1 MGERMV
7 EATVMGAMVPPYA
20 EGQTPLLEARGV
32 GKTFLHV
39 QALADVDFQVYPG
52 ETVALVGDNGAGKST
67 LMKILCGS
75 YQPDQGQI
83 FVDGEEVHFRGPNDA
98 KALGI
103 AVVYQDLALANHRDV
118 ASNVFL
124 GREPTRGPVVDKAKM
139 VRESQKV
146 LQRLKINIPSV
157 YAQVGL
163 LSGGQR
169 QAVAIARAVQQG
181 GRLIFMDEP
190 TAALG
195 VQEQAKVLRLLE
207 DLKAEGTAIVV
218 VSHNLQ
224 HVFHVADRIVVMR
237 GGRKAG
243 ERLKAQTSTEEIVRL
258 IVGADMVRPA
268 EVA

>member
-1 MGERMV
+1 MMADPIVTNGPNE
-7 EATVMGAMVPPYA
+7 
-20 EGQTPLLEARGV
+20 TPLLEARQIA
-32 GKTFLHV
+32 KSFLHV
-39 QALADVDFQVYPG
+39 QALAGVDFRVYPG

-67 LMKILCGS
+67 LMKILCGA
-75 YQPDQGQI
+75 YHADQG
-83 FVDGEEVHFRGPNDA
+83 EVLVEGKPVSIRNPHDA
-98 KALGI
+98 QALGI
-103 AVVYQDLALANHRDV
+103 AVVYQDLALVNQRDV

-124 GREPTRGPVVDKAKM
+124 GREPKRVLGTVDKLRM
-139 VRESQKV
+139 VRESRQV

-169 QAVAIARAVQQG
+169 QAVAIARAVHQG

-195 VQEQAKVLRLLE
+195 VQEQAKVLKLIE

-224 HVFHVADRIVVMR
+224 HVFHVADRIVVLR
-237 GGRKAG
+237 GGKNAG
-243 ERLKAQTSTEEIVRL
+243 ERIKSQTSPEEVVRM
-258 IVGADMVRPA
+258 IVGVEMIVPA
-268 EVA
+268 GGA

>member
-1 MGERMV
+1 MV
-7 EATVMGAMVPPYA
+7 ERTAGTPVTGAPGGP
-20 EGQTPLLEARGV
+20 TPLLEVRGV
-32 GKTFLHV
+32 SKTFLHV
-39 QALADVDFQVYPG
+39 QALIDVDFHVAPG

-67 LMKILCGS
+67 LMKILVGA
-75 YQPDQGQI
+75 YQADSGQI
-83 FVDGEEVHFRGPNDA
+83 LVDGREVHIRNPHDA
-98 KALGI
+98 QALGI

-124 GREPTRGPVVDKAKM
+124 GREPTRGPVVDKRTM
-139 VRESQKV
+139 VRESRRV
-146 LQRLKINIPSV
+146 LQRLKINLPSV
-157 YAQVGL
+157 YTQVGY

-243 ERLKAQTSTEEIVRL
+243 ERMKAETTTEEIVRL
-258 IVGADMVRPA
+258 IVGGDTVRPA
-268 EVA
+268 PAEVG

>member
-1 MGERMV
+1 MTATLEHSPTVERV
-7 EATVMGAMVPPYA
+7 VDRSG
-20 EGQTPLLEARGV
+20 TPLLEARDLS
-32 GKTFLHV
+32 KTFLHV
-39 QALADVDFQVYPG
+39 RALDHVNFRVYPG

-67 LMKILCGS
+67 LMKILCGAHQADS
-75 YQPDQGQI
+75 GTIY
-83 FVDGEEVHFRGPNDA
+83 VDGEESHFRNPHDA
-98 KALGI
+98 NAQGI
-103 AVVYQDLALANHRDV
+103 AVVYQDLALVNHRDV

-124 GREPTRGPVVDKAKM
+124 GREPKKRFTVDKARM
-139 VRESQKV
+139 IRESREV

-169 QAVAIARAVQQG
+169 QAVAIARAIQQG

-195 VQEQAKVLRLLE
+195 VQEQAKVLRLIE
-207 DLKAEGTAIVV
+207 DLQREGTALVI

-237 GGRKAG
+237 GGRNAG
-243 ERLKAQTSTEEIVRL
+243 ERIRTDTTQEEIVQL
-258 IVGADMVRPA
+258 IVGSISDYEHP
-268 EVA
+268 E

>member
-1 MGERMV
+1 MAVTLTAPHRAGRNIDRS
-7 EATVMGAMVPPYA
+7 G
-20 EGQTPLLEARGV
+20 TPILEARGLS
-32 GKTFLHV
+32 KTFLHV
-39 QALADVDFQVYPG
+39 QALDRVDFRVYPG

-67 LMKILCGS
+67 LMKILCGAHQADAGTVS
-75 YQPDQGQI
+75 IDGQQ
-83 FVDGEEVHFRGPNDA
+83 VHIRNPHDA
-98 KALGI
+98 NAMGI
-103 AVVYQDLALANHRDV
+103 AVVYQDLALVNHRDV

-124 GREPTRGPVVDKAKM
+124 GREPKKGLIVDKGRM
-139 VRESQKV
+139 VRESREV

-195 VQEQAKVLRLLE
+195 VQEQGKVLKLLE
-207 DLKAEGTAIVV
+207 DLQREGNAIVI

-224 HVFHVADRIVVMR
+224 HVFHIADRIVVMR
-237 GGRKAG
+237 GGRNAG
-243 ERLKAQTSTEEIVRL
+243 ERIRRDTTHEEIVQI
-258 IVGADMVRPA
+258 IVGAKSDFA
-268 EVA
+268 EEER

>member
-1 MGERMV
+1 MTSRDIDRSG
-7 EATVMGAMVPPYA
+7 
-20 EGQTPLLEARGV
+20 TPLLEARAIS
-32 GKTFLHV
+32 KTFLHV
-39 QALADVDFQVYPG
+39 QALNQVNFRIYPG

-67 LMKILCGS
+67 LMKILCGAH
-75 YQPDQGQI
+75 QADAGMVWI
-83 FVDGEEVHFRGPNDA
+83 DGEQVHIRNPHDA
-98 KALGI
+98 NARGI
-103 AVVYQDLALANHRDV
+103 AVVYQDLALVNHRDV

-124 GREPTRGPVVDKAKM
+124 GREPKKGVIVDKGLM
-139 VRESQKV
+139 VRESREV

-195 VQEQAKVLRLLE
+195 VQEQGKVLKLIE
-207 DLKAEGTAIVV
+207 DLQREGAAIVI

-237 GGRKAG
+237 GGRNAG
-243 ERLKAQTSTEEIVRL
+243 ERIRQDTTQEEIVQI
-258 IVGADMVRPA
+258 IVGAKSDYA
-268 EVA
+268 EEEER

>member
-1 MGERMV
+1 MV
-7 EATVMGAMVPPYA
+7 EATTWEAPVPPYA
-20 EGQTPLLEARGV
+20 EGQMPLLEARGIS
-32 GKTFLHV
+32 KTFLHV
-39 QALADVDFQVYPG
+39 QALDGVDFRVYPG

-67 LMKILCGS
+67 LMKILVGA
-75 YQPDQGQI
+75 YQADSGQVL
-83 FVDGEEVHFRGPNDA
+83 FDGQEVHLRNPNDA

-124 GREPTRGPVVDKAKM
+124 GREPKRGPVVDKRKM
-139 VRESQKV
+139 VRESQRV

-157 YAQVGL
+157 YTQVGY

-181 GRLIFMDEP
+181 GRLVFMDEP

-207 DLKAEGTAIVV
+207 DLKAHGTAIAI

-224 HVFHVADRIVVMR
+224 HVFHVADRIVVLR
-237 GGRKAG
+237 GGRNAG
-243 ERLKAQTSTEEIVRL
+243 ERLKARTTTEEIVRL
-258 IVGADMVRPA
+258 IVGADTVRPAPA

>member
-1 MGERMV
+1 MV
-7 EATVMGAMVPPYA
+7 DTLTAPATSRDIDRSG
-20 EGQTPLLEARGV
+20 TPLLEARAIS
-32 GKTFLHV
+32 KTFLHV
-39 QALADVDFQVYPG
+39 QALNQVNFRIYQG

-67 LMKILCGS
+67 LMKILCGAH
-75 YQPDQGQI
+75 QADAGMVWI
-83 FVDGEEVHFRGPNDA
+83 DGEQVHIRNPHEANA
-98 KALGI
+98 MGI
-103 AVVYQDLALANHRDV
+103 AVVYQDLALVNHRDV

-124 GREPTRGPVVDKAKM
+124 GREPKKGIIVDKGRM
-139 VRESQKV
+139 VRESREV

-195 VQEQAKVLRLLE
+195 VQEQGKVLKLLE
-207 DLKAEGTAIVV
+207 DLQREGTALVV

-224 HVFHVADRIVVMR
+224 HVFHIADRIVVMR
-237 GGRKAG
+237 GGRNAG
-243 ERLKAQTSTEEIVRL
+243 ERIRRDTTQEEIVQL
-258 IVGADMVRPA
+258 IVGAKSDYA
-268 EVA
+268 EEEGR

>member
-1 MGERMV
+1 VADPFASAAYRAGE
-7 EATVMGAMVPPYA
+7 
-20 EGQTPLLEARGV
+20 TPLLEARGIS
-32 GKTFLHV
+32 KTFLHV
-39 QALADVDFQVYPG
+39 QALADVSFRVYPG

-67 LMKILCGS
+67 LMKILVGA
-75 YQPDQGQI
+75 YQADEGQLLI
-83 FVDGEEVHFRGPNDA
+83 NGAEVSIKSPNDA
-98 KALGI
+98 KAHGI

-124 GREPTRGPVVDKAKM
+124 GREPTRLGVVVDKRRM
-139 VRESQKV
+139 VRESQRV

-157 YAQVGL
+157 YTQVGL

-181 GRLIFMDEP
+181 GKLVVMDEP

-195 VQEQAKVLRLLE
+195 VQEQAKVLRLIE
-207 DLKAEGTAIVV
+207 DLKAEGASIVV

-224 HVFHVADRIVVMR
+224 HVFHVADRIQVMR
-237 GGRKAG
+237 GGRTAG
-243 ERLKAQTSTEEIVRL
+243 ERVKADTTTEEIVRL
-258 IVGADMVRPA
+258 IVGADAVRPA